1 MPPLLLPGKVR
12 LNRSRYA
19 GRMVGIAARIT
30 LFRIYSGNSG
40 GGGGGRR
47 TKFIQVAAIDEWM
60 VDGMGMS
67 GCITMKLQ

>member
-1 MPPLLLPGKVR
+1 
-12 LNRSRYA
+12 
-19 GRMVGIAARIT
+19 MVGIAARIT

-60 VDGMGMS
+60 VDGMGMG
-67 GCITMKLQ
+67 GCVTIKLQ